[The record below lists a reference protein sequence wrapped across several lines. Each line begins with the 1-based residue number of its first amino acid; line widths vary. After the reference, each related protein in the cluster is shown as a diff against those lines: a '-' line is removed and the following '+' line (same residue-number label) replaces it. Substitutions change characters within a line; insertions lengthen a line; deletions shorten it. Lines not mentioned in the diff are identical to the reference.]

1 MSTSVPF
8 RRIAL
13 GASLVTALALAGC
26 STSDDS
32 DASGASGDD
41 GALETITEGKLTIA
55 TGEPAYTPWVE
66 NDDPE
71 SGEGFEAAIAY
82 AVADELGFEEDDVVW
97 IRTQFDTVIAPGPKD
112 FDFNIQQFSANEERE
127 QAVDFSSPYYET
139 AQAIVTVEDSDA
151 ADAES
156 LADLEGMKIGAASG
170 STSVDAVKDDIGV
183 DPDVF
188 NSNEDTV
195 QALIAGNIDALVTD
209 LPTAFYNAD
218 AVLDDGVLLG
228 QFESEQGG
236 DELALLLEKDSPL
249 TDAVTEAVDTLRED
263 GVLDDLAEE
272 WLADKAGAEVLS

>member
-1 MSTSVPF
+1 MSTSVSF
-8 RRIAL
+8 RRLAL

-26 STSDDS
+26 SASDDS
-32 DASGASGDD
+32 DTSGASGDD

-66 NDDPE
+66 DDDPE

-82 AVADELGFEEDDVVW
+82 AVADELGFDEDDVVW

-139 AQAIVTVEDSDA
+139 AQAIVTVEDSEA

-249 TDAVTEAVDTLRED
+249 TDAVTEAVDALRED
-263 GVLDDLAEE
+263 GTLDELAEE

>member
-1 MSTSVPF
+1 MSTSVSF
-8 RRIAL
+8 RRLAL

-26 STSDDS
+26 SASDDS
-32 DASGASGDD
+32 DTSGASGDD

-249 TDAVTEAVDTLRED
+249 TDAVTEAVDALRED
-263 GVLDDLAEE
+263 GTLDELAEE